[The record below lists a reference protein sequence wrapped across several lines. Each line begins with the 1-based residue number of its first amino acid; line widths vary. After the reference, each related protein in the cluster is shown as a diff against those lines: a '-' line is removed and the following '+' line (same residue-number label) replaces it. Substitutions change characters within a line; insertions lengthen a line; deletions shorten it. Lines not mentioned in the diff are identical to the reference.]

1 MKLKNTNFINI
12 KVKINEIV
20 VSNKFTLVNKVFN
33 ISLVTKIEKKLDL
46 YVYSFQKW
54 VYTTNILIGLNAYIL
69 R

>member
-1 MKLKNTNFINI
+1 MTMKLKNTNFINI

-46 YVYSFQKW
+46 YVYSFQK
-54 VYTTNILIGLNAYIL
+54 
-69 R
+69 